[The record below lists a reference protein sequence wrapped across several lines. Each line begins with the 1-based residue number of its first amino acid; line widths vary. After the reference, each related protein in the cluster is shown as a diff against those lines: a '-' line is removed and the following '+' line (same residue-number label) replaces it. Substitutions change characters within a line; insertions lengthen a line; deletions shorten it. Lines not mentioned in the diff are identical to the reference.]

1 MVKADRCWTVNER
14 LNRPRGRPSKR
25 KASELQ
31 PGLKEIEQEEAA
43 RNTQEL
49 LDVFAAGELVEARG
63 LAGCHL

>member
-1 MVKADRCWTVNER
+1 MRGRCDGFRRWAEQ
-14 LNRPRGRPSKR
+14 RGRPSKR